1 MAGKGDFWNTGTM
14 GSTRR
19 MGSMSSQTGLDESVE
34 LLMARLNR
42 LGLKRLGQLSKL
54 RAKLWGLVLSIFTAG
69 LTSFKGEK
77 QFELFRKVPLPEGPL
92 IVVAN
97 HVSHID
103 SVALVT
109 MIGRSRPVLVV
120 AAADYW
126 LTDKA
131 SELIARLAIGIWP
144 IRRGSEQAFSDLMSA
159 RELVSAG
166 VVLVVFPEGGRS
178 SNGEVQEFHS
188 GAFRLAEATNATVLP
203 ISVINSDQVLPR
215 KAISAKH
222 KPLNLRLGEPFKVKS
237 IEEATKSAEQQVVK
251 LHKSP
256 VVDAPGFGFS
266 RVRRIAFGWVGSL
279 VVFFW
284 AYGEGIFWPLVAEM
298 PLLLLVV
305 TVGFRWRGAL
315 LIGISALGSVLG
327 VLTTWWLVDKGI
339 NPPSPL
345 TTSNMFDYARREMIS
360 SPNSAF
366 WDQMWNGIPVKVYA
380 HEAGAV
386 HLTFIQVLQS
396 LVPRVLRIV
405 ILGGGGWLLGTT
417 LAKWLKPNL
426 GLIQAVAL
434 IAFPFGLAQ
443 AIWFWS
449 FYKG

>member
-1 MAGKGDFWNTGTM
+1 M
-14 GSTRR
+14 GN
-19 MGSMSSQTGLDESVE
+19 MSSQSPLDKSVS
-34 LLMARLNR
+34 LLMARLDK
-42 LGLKRLGQLSKL
+42 LGVKKITTLSRI

-69 LTSFKGEK
+69 LTSFSRDK
-77 QFELFRKVPLPEGPL
+77 QFELFRKVPLPQGPL

-126 LTDKA
+126 LVDKA

-144 IRRGSEQAFSDLMSA
+144 IRRGSDKAFEDLMKASDLVKS
-159 RELVSAG
+159 G
-166 VVLVVFPEGGRS
+166 VVLVIFPEGGRS
-178 SNGEVQEFHS
+178 DNGEVQEFHS
-188 GAFRLAEATNATVLP
+188 GAFRLAESIGATVLP
-203 ISVINSDQVLPR
+203 IAVVNSDKVLPR
-215 KAISAKH
+215 KALSAKH
-222 KPLNLRLGEPFKVKS
+222 RPLNLRIGTPLKVNSLDRDKAAARMQI
-237 IEEATKSAEQQVVK
+237 IE

-256 VVDAPGFGFS
+256 LVDAPGFGFS
-266 RVRRIAFGWVGSL
+266 RVRKIAFGWVGLL

-284 AYGEGIFWPLVAEM
+284 AVGEGIFWPLVAEM

-315 LIGISALGSVLG
+315 LIAVSAMGSIIG

-345 TTSNMFDYARREMIS
+345 TTANMFDYARREMIS

-380 HEAGAV
+380 HEAGAI
-386 HLTFIQVLQS
+386 HLTFMQVLQS
-396 LVPRVLRIV
+396 LVPRVLRIA

-426 GLIQAVAL
+426 GLVQAVAL
-434 IAFPFGLAQ
+434 TAFPFGLAQ
-443 AIWFWS
+443 AFWFWS
-449 FYKG
+449 LYKG

>member
-1 MAGKGDFWNTGTM
+1 
-14 GSTRR
+14 
-19 MGSMSSQTGLDESVE
+19 MGSMSNQAALDKSVE

-42 LGLKRLGQLSKL
+42 LGIKRLAQLSKL

-92 IVVAN
+92 VVVAN

-120 AAADYW
+120 AGADYW

-144 IRRGSEQAFSDLMSA
+144 IRRGSEQAFDDLMLSSDL
-159 RELVSAG
+159 VKAG
-166 VVLVVFPEGGRS
+166 VVVVVFPEGGRS
-178 SNGEVQEFHS
+178 EDGQVQEFHS
-188 GAFRLAEATNATVLP
+188 GAFRLAESTGATVLP
-203 ISVINSDQVLPR
+203 IAVVNSDKVLPR

-222 KPLNLRLGEPFKVKS
+222 KPLNLRIGEPFKVDS
-237 IEEATKSAEQQVVK
+237 VESAKDAAQKQVVE

-256 VVDAPGFGFS
+256 VIDAPGFGFS
-266 RVRRIAFGWVGSL
+266 RVRRIAFGWVGLL
-279 VVFFW
+279 VIFFW
-284 AYGEGIFWPLVAEM
+284 AFGEGIFWPLVAEM

-315 LIGISALGSVLG
+315 LIAVSALGSVLG

-345 TTSNMFDYARREMIS
+345 TTSNMFDYARREMID

-380 HEAGAV
+380 HEAGAL
-386 HLTFIQVLQS
+386 HLSFLEVLQS
-396 LVPRVLRIV
+396 LVPRVLRIM
-405 ILGGGGWLLGTT
+405 ILGAGGWLLGTT

-426 GLIQAVAL
+426 GLVQAVAL

-449 FYKG
+449 IYKG